1 MAYTKKKKWIRK
13 HFKHWLK
20 KIKLQRNVETF
31 KMPPPP
37 KKRIKLEGY
46 SCNGIA
52 ILLKEDRAEK
62 PNQQLV
68 NGIKR
73 WDVLSELG
81 VKNSGKCSH
90 DNCLK
95 CRGSSPGRG
104 S

>member
-1 MAYTKKKKWIRK
+1 MIKKNKNKVAKKC
-13 HFKHWLK
+13 
-20 KIKLQRNVETF
+20 RNIYGAPAP
-31 KMPPPP
+31 K

-46 SCNGIA
+46 NCNGIA
-52 ILLKEDRAEK
+52 ILLKEDRTEK

-95 CRGSSPGRG
+95 CRGSGPGRG